1 MFLVSTGESKEA
13 YFHILLFLQN
23 CVIFFSPSIVIILG
37 ALDYRN
43 RNPGTSELSKK
54 EQ

>member
-23 CVIFFSPSIVIILG
+23 CVIFFLPLLLLSWVLWTI
-37 ALDYRN
+37 
-43 RNPGTSELSKK
+43 GTETLA
-54 EQ
+54 QAD